1 MRDSWALCGLRD
13 GITLVDWLDIHDRLW
28 KLNRPWTQGLCDL
41 YAAVQEE
48 LLTQWRALPA
58 DSSSLQCALENPGD
72 FKSVVV
78 LPEPKLPKSLDRGR
92 ECHELAEEIKTIH
105 HKSVRSGLNLAE
117 IKREYSS
124 FKIWNRVYLLPNE
137 YREAFLKPGMWEPGY
152 VNLLLGKI
160 FANGNRPIAPG
171 TVNNWLKDYRAY
183 FGFW

>member
-1 MRDSWALCGLRD
+1 M
-13 GITLVDWLDIHDRLW
+13 
-28 KLNRPWTQGLCDL
+28 
-41 YAAVQEE
+41 
-48 LLTQWRALPA
+48 
-58 DSSSLQCALENPGD
+58 
-72 FKSVVV
+72 
-78 LPEPKLPKSLDRGR
+78 
-92 ECHELAEEIKTIH
+92 
-105 HKSVRSGLNLAE
+105 RSGLNLAE